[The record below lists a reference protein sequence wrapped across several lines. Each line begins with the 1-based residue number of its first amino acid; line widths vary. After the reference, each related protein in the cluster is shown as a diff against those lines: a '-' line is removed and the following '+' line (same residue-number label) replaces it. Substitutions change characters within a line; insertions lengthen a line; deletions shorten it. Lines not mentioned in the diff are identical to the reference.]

1 MLWLWL
7 VGLVVQGLIFG
18 FAAQHIAESKGYQ
31 TGFAWGFWLSWIG
44 LLVVV
49 ARPNLVVPVQTDNG
63 SRLMHLAE
71 TMPEARAS
79 NVPDHRWQCE
89 CGAKNPAGAAVCQSC
104 RRPRDSAERR
114 YEKVRCPHC
123 GAMTRKENRL
133 CFACN
138 QPWAEAEQTNE
149 LAVKVA
155 PAVEAAPP
163 RVENPTGRLFKAC
176 YNDTLSDVIARAKD
190 QCYRY
195 NQLHP
200 NDREGQTRVL
210 RNLLGG
216 MGENV
221 MICQPFW
228 CDYGYHL
235 SVGRNFY
242 ANHNLV
248 VTDGACVTFGDD
260 VFVGPNC
267 CFTTAEHAIDPGQR
281 RVGMEIA
288 KPIAVGSNVWFGAG
302 VTVLAGVTIG
312 DNAVIGAGSVVTR
325 DIPADVVAV
334 GVPCRVLR
342 PITAEDR
349 TRYPMAE
356 I

>member
-1 MLWLWL
+1 MLWMWL
-7 VGLVVQGLIFG
+7 VGLIVQGLIFG

-49 ARPNLVVPVQTDNG
+49 ARPNMVVPVQTENG
-63 SRLMHLAE
+63 ARLIHLAE
-71 TMPEARAS
+71 NMPDTRTKTAS
-79 NVPDHRWQCE
+79 EHQWQCI
-89 CGAKNPAGAAVCQSC
+89 CGTKNPSGATVCQSC
-104 RRPRDSAERR
+104 RQPRNAMERN

-133 CFACN
+133 CFACS
-138 QPWAEAEQTNE
+138 QPWAEPERTSIPPVSE
-149 LAVKVA
+149 VV
-155 PAVEAAPP
+155 PP
-163 RVENPTGRLFKAC
+163 RVDNPTNRLFKAC
-176 YNDTLSDVIARAKD
+176 YQDTLSDVIARAKD

-200 NDREGQTRVL
+200 NDREGQARL
-210 RNLLGG
+210 LKSLLGS

-235 SVGRNFY
+235 SVGSNFY

-288 KPIAVGSNVWFGAG
+288 KPITVGSNVWFGAG

-312 DNAVIGAGSVVTR
+312 DNTVVGAGSVVTR
-325 DIPADVVAV
+325 DLPANVVAV

-349 TRYPMAE
+349 TRYPMD
-356 I
+356 

>member
-1 MLWLWL
+1 MVWWII
-7 VGLVVQGLIFG
+7 GLVLQGLLFG
-18 FAAQHIAESKGYQ
+18 FVAQHIAESKGYS

-49 ARPNLVVPVQTDNG
+49 ARPNLVVPVQTENG

-71 TMPEARAS
+71 IMPDSRA
-79 NVPDHRWQCE
+79 NTVQETRWQCS
-89 CGAKNPAGAAVCQSC
+89 CGTKNPAGAAVCQSC
-104 RRPRDSAERR
+104 RQPRNRTERY

-138 QPWAEAEQTNE
+138 KPWEETEQPSIPALAET
-149 LAVKVA
+149 
-155 PAVEAAPP
+155 PPP
-163 RVENPTGRLFKAC
+163 RVDNPTGRLFKAC
-176 YNDTLSDVIARAKD
+176 YNDSLADVIARAKD

-200 NDREGQTRVL
+200 GDREGQTRLL

-235 SVGRNFY
+235 SVGSNFY

-248 VTDGACVTFGDD
+248 VTDGALVTFGDD

-288 KPIAVGSNVWFGAG
+288 KPIAVGNNVWIGAG

-312 DNAVIGAGSVVTR
+312 ENSVIGAGSVVTR
-325 DIPADVVAV
+325 DIPANVVAV
-334 GVPCRVLR
+334 GSPCRVLR
-342 PITAEDR
+342 AITEEDK
-349 TRYPMAE
+349 TRYPMA
-356 I
+356 